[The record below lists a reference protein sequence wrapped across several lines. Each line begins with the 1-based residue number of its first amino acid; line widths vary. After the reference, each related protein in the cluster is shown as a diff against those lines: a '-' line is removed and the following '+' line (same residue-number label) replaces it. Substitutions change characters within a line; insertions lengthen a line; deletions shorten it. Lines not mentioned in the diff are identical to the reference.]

1 MSETSNITV
10 WTIGHSTRSAEEFL
24 SLLQENNIQLLTDV
38 RRFPGSRKYPHFNE
52 PLLAATLRKAGI
64 DYVHRPDLG
73 GRRRGTADSK
83 NTAWRNESFRAYA
96 DYMESD
102 EFQQAAHW
110 LTEQA
115 SGQRTAIMCSEAV
128 WWRCHRSLI
137 ADYLK
142 VRGVEVL
149 HILGPGKT
157 GPHPYTSAA
166 AILDGRLSYA
176 ADAQAM
182 AGKDS
187 KPPKRKKG
195 TKDSEPETGPTLFPM

>member
-1 MSETSNITV
+1 MPEKSTTTV

-24 SLLQENNIQLLTDV
+24 SLLQENGIERLVDV

-52 PLLAATLRKAGI
+52 PLLAATLPKAGI

-73 GRRRGTADSK
+73 GRRPTADSK

-96 DYMESD
+96 DYMETP
-102 EFQQAAHW
+102 EFQQAAAW
-110 LTEQA
+110 LIEQA
-115 SGQRTAIMCSEAV
+115 NEQRTAIMCSEAV

-157 GPHPYTSAA
+157 EPHPYTSAA
-166 AILDGRLSYA
+166 AIVDGRLSYA
-176 ADAQAM
+176 AEATANARQGAK
-182 AGKDS
+182 ARK
-187 KPPKRKKG
+187 KKG
-195 TKDSEPETGPTLFPM
+195 TGDAGPGTGPTLFPM